1 MSCTYRSPEAARHR
15 RRSCVPPT
23 NHTKTHTQNRQVKPP
38 VVAQYKIL
46 YCSVQDRTSTA
57 VDAAARACVCLCSSA
72 RNACARACVHVRSA
86 VLADANQPTELPK
99 RRRRRRLRHQH
110 RSLHLPLDVHVS
122 GCRRGG
128 GGGVGSAGRL
138 LAQLLARRGGACAG
152 ARVAAPD
159 AAQGRAPLP
168 LRDATAAGKKSSYN
182 LFECVFLV
190 VVPSLSR
197 QIDQWS
203 CIIIK
208 SGKRQ
213 EGDKT
218 KKSDAVFEQRTDPV
232 LPTQSA
238 TSASIAGRPPA
249 ATCSAWPREVL

>member
-1 MSCTYRSPEAARHR
+1 MTYRSPEAARHR

-23 NHTKTHTQNRQVKPP
+23 NHTDTHKNRQVKPS

-57 VDAAARACVCLCSSA
+57 VDAAARAFVCLCSSA
-72 RNACARACVHVRSA
+72 RNACARACVRVRSA

-110 RSLHLPLDVHVS
+110 RPLLLPSLDVHVS
-122 GCRRGG
+122 GCRRG

-138 LAQLLARRGGACAG
+138 LAQLLACRGGAGAG
-152 ARVAAPD
+152 AGVAAPD

-168 LRDATAAGKKSSYN
+168 LRDATAAGRKSSYN

-197 QIDQWS
+197 
-203 CIIIK
+203 
-208 SGKRQ
+208 
-213 EGDKT
+213 
-218 KKSDAVFEQRTDPV
+218 
-232 LPTQSA
+232 
-238 TSASIAGRPPA
+238 
-249 ATCSAWPREVL
+249 